1 MSQGSSRCIRGQVM
15 IFFYEN
21 GVMVPY
27 NAKYL
32 MEAKAEINQSNDKDK
47 VQQV

>member
-1 MSQGSSRCIRGQVM
+1 
-15 IFFYEN
+15 
-21 GVMVPY
+21 MVPH

-47 VQQV
+47 VFQQV